1 MLRRS
6 VAPPGGNQM
15 ASKHRKEAAPRGDPA
30 KAPPVDL
37 DDPVEVAS
45 VDSFPASDPPGWIT
59 ERPRKVEAKRPHKDR
74 RGKG

>member
-1 MLRRS
+1 MT
-6 VAPPGGNQM
+6 
-15 ASKHRKEAAPRGDPA
+15 SKHKQKQKAAPRGDPA

-59 ERPRKVEAKRPHKDR
+59 ERPRKADPKDKPKQASQQTER
-74 RGKG
+74 RRSGKD

>member
-1 MLRRS
+1 M
-6 VAPPGGNQM
+6 PN
-15 ASKHRKEAAPRGDPA
+15 KRKQNEAPRGDPA

-59 ERPRKVEAKRPHKDR
+59 ERPKKVVKDKPKQPERHNTGKSHKH
-74 RGKG
+74 

>member
-1 MLRRS
+1 
-6 VAPPGGNQM
+6 M
-15 ASKHRKEAAPRGDPA
+15 ASKHKRQEAPRGGPA

-59 ERPRKVEAKRPHKDR
+59 ERPRKVRPQTKPRQAPKRAEKQTARPRSAKH
-74 RGKG
+74 

>member
-1 MLRRS
+1 MTAKRKKDE
-6 VAPPGGNQM
+6 AP
-15 ASKHRKEAAPRGDPA
+15 KGDPA

-59 ERPRKVEAKRPHKDR
+59 ERPSKSSDRKKQRSDKE
-74 RGKG
+74 